1 MDSRRAG
8 TVWLLRPRA
17 RLEALAFLLEE
28 EGLAPVFL
36 PVLDAAAPEDGRALA
51 SAAEQLFRFQ
61 FVAPDAPQAVLAL
74 LEGVHA
80 AGSRAA
86 LERVRWLCGTADAAR
101 AVERSG
107 YASHLAAPAQPDA
120 FAALLAE
127 DDEVLALHELAGPTA
142 WQAQLG
148 RAAALTTVGAWRRKP
163 GLLLDAAGA
172 PDVVVVHSPVEGE
185 ALAHALPDGLLAGL
199 RCVAAGPATAGVLA
213 ELGARVCAVATSP
226 AADGLL
232 DATLKALSE

>member
-1 MDSRRAG
+1 MERRRAG

-28 EGLAPVFL
+28 EGLSPVFL

-51 SAAEQLFRFQ
+51 SAAEQLHRFQ
-61 FVAPDAPQAVLAL
+61 WVAPDAPQAVLAL

-80 AGSRAA
+80 AGSRAT

-101 AVERSG
+101 AVERLC
-107 YASHLAAPAQPDA
+107 YASHLAAPAQPDT
-120 FAALLAE
+120 FATLLAD
-127 DDEVLALHELAGPTA
+127 DDEVLALHELDGPAA

-148 RAAALTTVGAWRRKP
+148 TAATLTTVGAWRRKP
-163 GLLLDAAGA
+163 GLALEAVSA

-185 ALAHALPDGLLAGL
+185 ALWQALPPAHLAGL

-213 ELGARVCAVATSP
+213 ELGARVCAVATTP

-232 DATLKALSE
+232 DATLRALSE